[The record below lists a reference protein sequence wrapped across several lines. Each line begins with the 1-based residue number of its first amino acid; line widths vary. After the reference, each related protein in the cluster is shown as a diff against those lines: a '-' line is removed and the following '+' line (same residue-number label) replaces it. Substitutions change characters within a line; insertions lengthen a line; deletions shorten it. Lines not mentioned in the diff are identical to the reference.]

1 MVNINII
8 DKMKNQ
14 IGMWRISRYTKRRTY
29 VTIEGDQ
36 PYYPQEDVENEK
48 NILARRTTT
57 TTTMKGGRGGKTRA
71 TRFNNNNNNNRDA
84 THLLTT
90 NESDII
96 DYNKRLS
103 RSNYSESYSIT
114 AAPL

>member
-36 PYYPQEDVENEK
+36 PYYPHEDGNYPFK
-48 NILARRTTT
+48 I
-57 TTTMKGGRGGKTRA
+57 
-71 TRFNNNNNNNRDA
+71 
-84 THLLTT
+84 
-90 NESDII
+90 
-96 DYNKRLS
+96 YNV
-103 RSNYSESYSIT
+103 YI
-114 AAPL
+114 